1 MSLISFDM
9 NYFNYLFF
17 VFIMSVISIKTY
29 YDTIKTLI
37 FIQVY
42 YMHYVFQCILC
53 QLFL

>member
-1 MSLISFDM
+1 MSLIFFDM
-9 NYFNYLFF
+9 NYIKYFF
-17 VFIMSVISIKTY
+17 CFIMSFIAIKTY
-29 YDTIKTLI
+29 YDTIKTII